1 MTVSEMFAPRSR
13 KVKILA
19 TLGPA
24 STEPEMIRKLLLA
37 GADAFRINM
46 SHGNHAQKAAIVA
59 TIRALEKDLKRPTTI
74 LFDLQGPKL
83 RVGRFKG
90 KSAMLET
97 GDRFTL
103 DRRQT
108 AGNSERVELPHPEL
122 FLAIRPGDRILI
134 DDGKVRLKAVEVDD
148 KTILTEVQVGGQVSD
163 NKGVNVPDV
172 LVPIPSLTDKDRA
185 DLAFALEQK
194 ADWIALSFVQ
204 RPEDVA
210 EARALIG
217 ERAALLAKI
226 EKPAAIDT
234 LNDIV
239 ALADA
244 VMVARGDLGVELPP
258 EQVPPL
264 QNRIIAVARQFG
276 KPVVVATQM
285 LESMITSPTPTRAE
299 VSDVATAIYDG
310 ADAVMLSAESAAGQY
325 PAEAVAMMD
334 RIASSAERDPI
345 YPARIHFTETRLEP
359 TTADALAGSAR
370 QIASTVSATAMVC
383 YTSSGSTARRIARE
397 RPAVPLL
404 AMTASLTTARR
415 LGILWGVHA
424 VHTRD
429 VGSFEEMVAKAKRMA
444 LRHRIAQGGDRVVLM
459 AGVPFG
465 TAGSTNVIHVV
476 RLVGDELDR
485 HVAKE
490 PAKES
495 ASKDSARK

>member
-1 MTVSEMFAPRSR
+1 MFAPRSR

-24 STEPEMIRKLLLA
+24 STKPEMIRKLLLA

-46 SHGNHAQKAAIVA
+46 SHGNHAQKAELVA

-83 RVGRFKG
+83 RVGKFKG

-97 GDRFTL
+97 GDRFAL
-103 DRRQT
+103 DRRHT

-148 KTILTEVQVGGQVSD
+148 KTIYTEVQVGGQVSD

-172 LVPIPSLTDKDRA
+172 LVPIPSLTEKDRA

-226 EKPAAIDT
+226 EKPAAIDQ

-325 PAEAVAMMD
+325 PCEAVTMMD

-429 VGSFEEMVAKAKRMA
+429 VASFEEMVAKAKRMA

-485 HVAKE
+485 HTSRDGE
-490 PAKES
+490 G
-495 ASKDSARK
+495 KDSARK